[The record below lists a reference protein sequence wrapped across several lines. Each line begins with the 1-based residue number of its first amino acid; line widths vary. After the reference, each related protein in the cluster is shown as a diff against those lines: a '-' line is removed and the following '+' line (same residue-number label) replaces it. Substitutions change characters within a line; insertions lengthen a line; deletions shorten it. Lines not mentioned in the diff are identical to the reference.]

1 MHVYYLTNE
10 KYALDAIE
18 NRWLKASLFDD
29 FNDPFELL
37 AFNLSNKEQRK
48 VWNNFRNYFSTK
60 SGLVCFSSQ
69 WQNPVMWS
77 HYRDKHKGICF
88 GFDVNDVILKKVKY
102 ISTRRPFKVG
112 ETLNNH
118 KINSALLSE
127 AVKYKFKEWS
137 YEREYRGIVPLKE
150 KEANGHYFVNFSD
163 DLYYK
168 RLLLEHNAI

>member
-77 HYRDKHKGICF
+77 HYGDKHKGICF

>member
-1 MHVYYLTNE
+1 MRVYYLTNE

-69 WQNPVMWS
+69 WQNPVM
-77 HYRDKHKGICF
+77 
-88 GFDVNDVILKKVKY
+88 
-102 ISTRRPFKVG
+102 
-112 ETLNNH
+112 
-118 KINSALLSE
+118 
-127 AVKYKFKEWS
+127 
-137 YEREYRGIVPLKE
+137 
-150 KEANGHYFVNFSD
+150 
-163 DLYYK
+163 
-168 RLLLEHNAI
+168 